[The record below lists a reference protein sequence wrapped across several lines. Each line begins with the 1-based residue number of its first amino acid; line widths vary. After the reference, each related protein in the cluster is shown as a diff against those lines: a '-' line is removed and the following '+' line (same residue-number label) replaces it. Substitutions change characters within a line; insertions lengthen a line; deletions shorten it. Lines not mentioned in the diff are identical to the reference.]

1 MTENQELKSNLGQAG
16 LYKSWIV
23 LIAAVMSTICITF
36 VALSFGSSKV
46 SLVDFFKAW
55 IEGDTSNSAYRII
68 YFSRLPRVLG
78 ALLAGSALA
87 VSGTIMQAVLQ
98 NPLASPNI
106 IGINN
111 GAGFFVLAVSVFFP
125 GRPEILPM
133 AAFLGALVT
142 ALLIFALAMG
152 RDSTKLSLVLTGIA
166 MSSILGAGMNVIMI
180 LFPDAYIGASTFL
193 VGGLGG
199 VTMDSLQFAVSYIV
213 VGLLSAVLLR
223 RDMNIIALGSN
234 GARALGM
241 AVARTRFL
249 LIATAAV
256 LTGAAVSFAGLIGFV
271 GLIVPH
277 AIRFVIGSDHR
288 LLVPASIF
296 AGSGFVTLCDL
307 VSRIVFAPYEVAVG
321 ILLSL
326 TGGPFFIY
334 LVIRSKRSG
343 ND

>member
-1 MTENQELKSNLGQAG
+1 MTERQELKSNLGQAG
-16 LYKSWIV
+16 LYKGWLV
-23 LIAAVMSTICITF
+23 LLIAIILTIFITL
-36 VALSFGSSKV
+36 VALSFGSSEV
-46 SLVDFFKAW
+46 SLVDFFKSW
-55 IEGDTSNSAYRII
+55 FSGDTSNSAYNII

-87 VSGTIMQAVLQ
+87 VAGTIMQAVLQ

-111 GAGFFVLAVSVFFP
+111 GAGFFVLVTSVFFP
-125 GRPEILPM
+125 GNPALLPM

-152 RDSTKLSLVLTGIA
+152 RGSTKLSLVLTGIA

-180 LFPDAYIGASTFL
+180 LFPDAYIGASSFL

-199 VTMDSLQFAVSYIV
+199 VTMDSLQFAVSYIII
-213 VGLLSAVLLR
+213 GLLLSILLR

-234 GARALGM
+234 GAKALGM

-277 AIRFVIGSDHR
+277 AIRFFIGSDHR

-296 AGSGFVTLCDL
+296 AGAGFVTLCDL

-334 LVIRSKRSG
+334 LVIRNKRFG
-343 ND
+343 NA